1 MQLQLS
7 CQNDKLIRPRFIQNM
22 KNNASV
28 FIMLIFFNIAP
39 LFGYQKTIQYTDY
52 SYEDQ
57 IKTVKLYPQG
67 IGIEN
72 SMAPAVSEL
81 NGSKSLV
88 LEFDDLREDADYYYV
103 RFVHC
108 NADWTPS
115 DYRENM
121 VVKGYNEFEI
131 ENFEF
136 STEARKRYVH
146 YRYTFPQFKVAGNF
160 IAVVYRDQKKDDI
173 VLTRRFMVNNG
184 RANVGARIERSSVI
198 KDRRTHQRIDVNMN
212 FGALTSP
219 DPRNDFKIVVR
230 QNQRWDNAKIGLPIS
245 FIDLNSKVI
254 SYRALGSENDFP
266 GGNEFRFFDLST
278 VTFSGRNV
286 GRVGIVDNKAYAQIR
301 TEKPLNENYLQNLDI
316 NGKFYV
322 RDQEAN
328 SLGNTAEYVETTLAL
343 NTPKQRA
350 SIYVLGDF
358 NNYIRDKN
366 SLLTY
371 DEEQKL
377 YTITLTLKQ
386 GWYDY
391 TYWVDD
397 PLDPFQMDRTF
408 FNTENLYEVFVY
420 FRPMG
425 GRGDELV
432 SYFKFNY
439 NKLR

>member
-1 MQLQLS
+1 
-7 CQNDKLIRPRFIQNM
+7 M
-22 KNNASV
+22 KNHASV
-28 FIMLIFFNIAP
+28 FLILIFFNGAS
-39 LFGYQKTIQYTDY
+39 LLGYQKTIQYADY
-52 SYEDQ
+52 SYEQ
-57 IKTVKLYPQG
+57 PIKTVKLYPQG
-67 IGIEN
+67 VGIEN
-72 SMAPAVSEL
+72 SMAPAVTKL
-81 NGSKSLV
+81 NGTKSLV

-108 NADWTPS
+108 NSDWTPS
-115 DYRENM
+115 DYRDNM
-121 VVKGYNEFEI
+121 IVRGYNEFEI
-131 ENFEF
+131 ESFEF
-136 STEARKRYVH
+136 STESKTKYVH
-146 YRYTFPQFKVAGNF
+146 YRYKFPQFKISGNF
-160 IAVVYRDQKKDDI
+160 LAIVYRNQKKDDI
-173 VLTRRFMVNNG
+173 VLTRRFMVDSG
-184 RANVGARIERSSVI
+184 QANVGARIDRSTII

-212 FGALTSP
+212 FSALTSP
-219 DPRNDFKIVVR
+219 DPRKDFKIVVR
-230 QNQRWDNAKIGLPIS
+230 QNQRWDNVKIGLPIS
-245 FIDLNSKVI
+245 FIDENSKVI
-254 SYRALGSENDFP
+254 SYRALGSENDFA

-286 GRVGIVDNKAYAQIR
+286 QQVGIVDNKAFAKIR
-301 TEKPLNENYLQNLDI
+301 PELPLNENYLQNLDI

-328 SLGNTAEYVETTLAL
+328 SLGNTAEYVETTLSL

-350 SIYVLGDF
+350 SIYALGDF

-377 YTITLTLKQ
+377 YTVTILLKQ

-408 FNTENLYEVFVY
+408 HNTENMYEVFVY

-425 GRGDELV
+425 GRGDQLAG
-432 SYFKFNY
+432 YYKFNY
-439 NKLR
+439 NRLR